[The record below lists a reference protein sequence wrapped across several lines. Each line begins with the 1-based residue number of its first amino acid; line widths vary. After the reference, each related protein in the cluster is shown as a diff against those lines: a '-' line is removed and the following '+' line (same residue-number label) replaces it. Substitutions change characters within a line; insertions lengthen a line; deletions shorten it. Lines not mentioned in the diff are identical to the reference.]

1 MSTTLSLRRWRLPVD
16 PSIVVEHSRVTVS
29 APVVVACGWH
39 GDRIDR
45 RVTVSGEPADVEH
58 AVSILTG
65 YGARVTL

>member
-16 PSIVVEHSRVTVS
+16 PSIVVEHSRVNVS
-29 APVVVACGWH
+29 APIVVACGDI
-39 GDRIDR
+39 GDR
-45 RVTVSGEPADVEH
+45 RVTVSGETADVEH